1 MLLDFGPLNR
11 KEMTLQQLV
20 AAFGTAELAVATNAL
35 YDLLESMLADC
46 TDADVVF
53 QPVDAAA
60 DDPYAAADGERGLAW
75 TLGHVLVHL
84 TASCEESAFLAAE
97 MARGIPNH
105 GRSRWETPWESVTTL
120 AQCRQRLTESRRML
134 LASLQIWPD
143 QPHFAAEAPWPGAA
157 PVDAR
162 GRFVGGLWHADSHLG
177 QLRDII
183 AQAHA

>member
-1 MLLDFGPLNR
+1 MLLDFGPLDR
-11 KEMTLQQLV
+11 KETTLQQLV
-20 AAFGTAELAVATNAL
+20 ATFSTTELAAATNAL
-35 YDLLESMLADC
+35 YDLLESLLAAC
-46 TDADVVF
+46 ADADVVF

-60 DDPYAAADGERGLAW
+60 NDPYAAADSERGLAW
-75 TLGHVLVHL
+75 TLGHVIVHL

-105 GRSRWETPWESVTTL
+105 GRSRWETPWESVTTV
-120 AQCRQRLTESRRML
+120 AQCRQRLAESRRML

-143 QPHFAAEAPWPGAA
+143 QPQLAAEAPWPGAA

-162 GRFVGGLWHADSHLG
+162 GRFALGLWHADSHLA
-177 QLRDII
+177 QLRDIL